1 MLRKLEIV
9 RSLVHRPRVL
19 FLDEP
24 TTGLDAPSRRA
35 LWSYLRDVRATN
47 ETTIVLTSH
56 YLEEAEQADRICV
69 MDGGQIVAAG
79 APGELTAALASEYLL
94 VDADDRTRLRAELV
108 RLGREPSGDGPFRI
122 DVGTRDAHA
131 VLRAIETPLTL
142 VRTHAPSLEDA
153 YLEIVSRAEL
163 GDEARGRVV
172 EGAESAESERVE
184 EAVRG

>member
-1 MLRKLEIV
+1 V

-35 LWSYLRDVRATN
+35 LWSYLRDVRAAN
-47 ETTIVLTSH
+47 GTTIVLTSH

-69 MDGGQIVAAG
+69 IDAGRIVATG
-79 APGELTAALASEYLL
+79 SPSELTDALASEWLE
-94 VDADDRTRLRAELV
+94 VDAEDRHDLRGELA
-108 RLGREPSGDGPFRI
+108 RLGREPAGNGPFRI
-122 DVGTRDAHA
+122 DVSTAETHA
-131 VLRAIETPLTL
+131 VLRSIETPLTL

-163 GDEARGRVV
+163 GLEASGRV
-172 EGAESAESERVE
+172 AEPELDAEAIE
-184 EAVRG
+184 EAPGG